1 MWAYR
6 EVDRLYND
14 YLVESAVALL
24 HCAQWFKRE
33 VEARPGGGSA
43 AHAQPGDADD
53 ADEYHEM
60 LQYRFGGSAEAEYDE
75 DYYYGLQDRLQG
87 SGRAVGNRRWGE
99 GGFVQG
105 GGGRPR
111 RARWRR
117 RAQARPAAGKG
128 RVAARRAAVQQLRRA
143 CGSGRRTQ
151 AVAREPSE
159 SAAAAR
165 AAARELGRRPTQAE
179 KAALSDPHPHPHPHP
194 HPSPSPSP
202 SPHPKPKPKPKPN
215 PNP

>member
-1 MWAYR
+1 MCAICHGNIQPMQAAMVSGCEHPFCAGCILNWALQKARCPLCNIGFTHVWAYR
-6 EVDRLYND
+6 EVDGSYND

-33 VEARPGGGSA
+33 VESRPGGGSA

-105 GGGRPR
+105 G
-111 RARWRR
+111 
-117 RAQARPAAGKG
+117 
-128 RVAARRAAVQQLRRA
+128 RRAAK
-143 CGSGRRTQ
+143 
-151 AVAREPSE
+151 
-159 SAAAAR
+159 AR
-165 AAARELGRRPTQAE
+165 AMAPEPV
-179 KAALSDPHPHPHPHP
+179 PHLQWPLIR
-194 HPSPSPSP
+194 SL
-202 SPHPKPKPKPKPN
+202 
-215 PNP
+215 